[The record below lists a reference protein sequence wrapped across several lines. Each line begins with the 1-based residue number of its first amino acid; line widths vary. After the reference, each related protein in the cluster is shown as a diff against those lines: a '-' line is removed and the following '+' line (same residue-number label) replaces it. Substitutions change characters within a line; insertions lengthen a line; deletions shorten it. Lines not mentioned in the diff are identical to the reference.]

1 LSGAKVIVVLS
12 LLAAGVA
19 AMLPNEFLMW
29 HSYVLYALQFISMI
43 PYLLKRARYVKN
55 LFLPS
60 FFVLV
65 YFLVNFTLG
74 GYLVPRGYGF
84 NKEFE
89 AVSLGIQHYNVI
101 VPFFLLS
108 HLVLFL
114 LASWGF
120 GILSTE
126 PYQAAKD
133 DRHLGLDLGGM
144 GRTAAYFVTFFAVTY
159 LNVYSAFSFQ
169 LALLILQCSDKSFR
183 NSWYRFP
190 VIALYLAVLVAF
202 SYENKRE
209 IVMSLF
215 LFIFMEAYYKRTR
228 LSLTVKTLFAGTT
241 LAVVFL
247 VLVMA
252 ASILRGYGNFAAIS
266 LTDAFRYIPM
276 YMTSE
281 IFVDGITDNLELNY
295 NYGVSITSVD
305 HVLSSL
311 IPYQYGASLIKVL
324 FLPIPRDAV
333 SFKPDSMMQLFTKVY
348 KPEWWDHEGSM
359 PVIFSSDM
367 FMNFHFFGLLPYA
380 IVWIFIDKAFLLFH
394 TTHPRS
400 FVFCSCAFLFI
411 TILMFARGSGLEQW
425 LLYYLL
431 TVPFFIVLKLLG
443 RSVAVGVTERTRW
456 TV

>member
-1 LSGAKVIVVLS
+1 
-12 LLAAGVA
+12 
-19 AMLPNEFLMW
+19 
-29 HSYVLYALQFISMI
+29 
-43 PYLLKRARYVKN
+43 
-55 LFLPS
+55 
-60 FFVLV
+60 
-65 YFLVNFTLG
+65 
-74 GYLVPRGYGF
+74 
-84 NKEFE
+84 
-89 AVSLGIQHYNVI
+89 
-101 VPFFLLS
+101 
-108 HLVLFL
+108 
-114 LASWGF
+114 
-120 GILSTE
+120 
-126 PYQAAKD
+126 
-133 DRHLGLDLGGM
+133 
-144 GRTAAYFVTFFAVTY
+144 
-159 LNVYSAFSFQ
+159 
-169 LALLILQCSDKSFR
+169 
-183 NSWYRFP
+183 
-190 VIALYLAVLVAF
+190 
-202 SYENKRE
+202 
-209 IVMSLF
+209 
-215 LFIFMEAYYKRTR
+215 
-228 LSLTVKTLFAGTT
+228 
-241 LAVVFL
+241 
-247 VLVMA
+247 
-252 ASILRGYGNFAAIS
+252 
-266 LTDAFRYIPM
+266 M

-443 RSVAVGVTERTRW
+443 RSVAVDVTERTRW